1 MPSIRLRLL
10 NQLLR
15 FAVKRR
21 MRKAALS
28 PAEIAH
34 TRSRMDRLGA
44 AAGARKKEQVE
55 FTEDTLGGVP
65 LCWCVP
71 IDAVDSSPGSPGQ
84 EGKQR
89 SGESTKGLRPTL
101 LYMHGGGY
109 FVGSSKAYRGLAAN
123 LALAANLRVGVL
135 DYRLAPEAP
144 YPAAPDD
151 ALAAYRALLET
162 GLPAEKIAIG
172 GDSAGGNLALVTLLN
187 IADKNLAMPAA
198 GVLLSPWSD
207 LTGSGDSL
215 RDNAKTEAMLPS
227 ERLAEAAIFYAGQAP
242 LDDWRLSPL
251 FGDLANLP
259 PLLIHASSHEILR
272 DDARRV
278 ANRSRAAG
286 VRVDYREWPHAP
298 HVFHAF
304 ADLLPE
310 GREAIAE
317 IGCWLTERFAE
328 QTSRKPDLSVGQT
341 VGQTVDGAALANQR
355 QHMQGR

>member
-1 MPSIRLRLL
+1 MPSIRLRIL

-15 FAVKRR
+15 FAVKRH
-21 MRKAALS
+21 MSKAALT

-44 AAGARKKEQVE
+44 VAGARKKGRVR
-55 FTEDTLGGVP
+55 FTEDTLGGIP
-65 LCWCVP
+65 LCWCAP
-71 IDAVDSSPGSPGQ
+71 NDAANIREPAQGS
-84 EGKQR
+84 
-89 SGESTKGLRPTL
+89 RPTL

-123 LALAANLRVGVL
+123 LALAGDLRVGVL

-144 YPAAPDD
+144 YPAAPQD
-151 ALAAYRALLET
+151 ALAAYRALLDS
-162 GLPAEKIAIG
+162 GLSATQIAIG

-187 IADKNLAMPAA
+187 IADNSLPMPAA

-207 LTGSGDSL
+207 LTGSGESL
-215 RDNAKTEAMLPS
+215 QYNAKTEAMLPS
-227 ERLAEAAIFYAGQAP
+227 ERLAEAAAFYAGEAD
-242 LDDWRLSPL
+242 LADWRLSPL
-251 FGDLANLP
+251 FGDLARLP
-259 PLLIHASSHEILR
+259 PLLIHASAHEILR

-278 ANRSRAAG
+278 ATRSRAAG
-286 VRVDYREWPHAP
+286 VTVDYREWHHAP

-317 IGCWLTERFAE
+317 IGYWLTARFTA
-328 QTSRKPDLSVGQT
+328 QQNSH
-341 VGQTVDGAALANQR
+341 ANNPADTTADATAPLNYR
-355 QHMQGR
+355 QGT